1 MARGSFPERN
11 RGILMLSWLA
21 SMRSAIVD
29 DIRAKQARGGAR
41 LARKAEEKAAAGEQ
55 KRSEQAEVMAVV
67 DGAELAE
74 IIDIKA
80 LGKRKR

>member
-1 MARGSFPERN
+1 
-11 RGILMLSWLA
+11 MLSWLA

-29 DIRAKQARGGAR
+29 AIRAKQARGAAR
-41 LARKAEEKAAAGEQ
+41 LARKAEEKAAVDEQ
-55 KRSEQAEVMAVV
+55 KRSEQAEVMTVE

-74 IIDIKA
+74 IIDIKT